1 MHVSSNQVK
10 QLLFQLMNNATFPGE
25 MSELVT
31 HVRKEIYEATTDEDP
46 SLKVNPG
53 HVAQPPK

>member
-1 MHVSSNQVK
+1 
-10 QLLFQLMNNATFPGE
+10 MNNATFPGE